1 VIYGTSPRLD
11 GVPDRLSPLDAS
23 FLFAED
29 RTRAM
34 HVGAVMTF
42 APPESGEFDPE
53 AFAAL
58 IGRRLG
64 LVPRYR
70 QKVREVPGHLGLPVW
85 VDDPDFDL
93 DYHVRRSALPR
104 PGTDEQL
111 RALVGRLIARR
122 LDRSR
127 PLWEIYLVEGLSDGR
142 FAVVT
147 KTHHAMVDGLAS
159 MDVGALL
166 LDSTPDPRETADEEW
181 RPAPEPSA
189 LELAAD
195 ALVEAWLRPRT
206 VLDVAARAGAD
217 VREVVAGVERA
228 MATLVSA
235 TGGRPVHPLNT
246 VTGEQRRFATART
259 TLADHRTVRAARGGT
274 VNDVVLAVVAGALR
288 RWMMTRGEPLPDGAS
303 VRALVPVSVRGRH
316 DPGPALRKGGPAAAA
331 KGGPAAAG
339 KGGTAAV
346 GKGGTAAVGNR
357 ISAYF
362 VELPVGEAD
371 PLRRLEQVSA
381 AMTAH
386 KAGSQAVGA
395 TTLIRLAGLAPPT
408 LHSLGIRL
416 ASQFSSQV
424 YNVLVTNVPGP
435 PRPLYALGARML
447 DMYPVVPLAGGQAV
461 SIGITS
467 YDGGMHYGLTA
478 DRDAL
483 PDVDV
488 LAGAL
493 IDALVELVAAACPP
507 S

>member
-1 VIYGTSPRLD
+1 
-11 GVPDRLSPLDAS
+11 VPDRLSPLDAS

-34 HVGAVMTF
+34 HVGGVMTF
-42 APPESGEFDPE
+42 APPAGGFDLD

-58 IGRRLG
+58 IGRRLA

-104 PGTDEQL
+104 PGSDEQL

-127 PLWEIYLVEGLSDGR
+127 PLWEIYLVEGLSGGR

-159 MDVGALL
+159 MDIGALL
-166 LDSTPDPRETADEEW
+166 LDTTPEPRETDAEEW
-181 RPAPEPSA
+181 HPATEPSA
-189 LELAAD
+189 LELATD
-195 ALVEAWLRPRT
+195 AVLEAWRQPRT
-206 VLDVAARAGAD
+206 VFDVMARAGAD
-217 VREVVAGVERA
+217 AREAVAGLERA
-228 MATLVSA
+228 VATLTTLASA
-235 TGGRPVHPLNT
+235 TSGRPVHPLNA
-246 VTGEQRRFATART
+246 VTGEQRRFATAAT
-259 TLADHRTVRAARGGT
+259 TLADHRAVRAARGGT
-274 VNDVVLAVVAGALR
+274 VNDVVLAVVTGALR
-288 RWMMTRGEPLPDGAS
+288 RWMMTRGEPLTAGAA
-303 VRALVPVSVRGRH
+303 VRALVPVSVRGRRG
-316 DPGPALRKGGPAAAA
+316 DDRTAGGGGAA
-331 KGGPAAAG
+331 P
-339 KGGTAAV
+339 
-346 GKGGTAAVGNR
+346 AVGNSL
-357 ISAYF
+357 SAYF
-362 VELPVGEAD
+362 VELPVGEDD
-371 PLRRLEQVSA
+371 PLRRLEAVSA
-381 AMTAH
+381 AMAAH
-386 KAGSQAVGA
+386 KAAGQAVGA
-395 TTLIRLAGLAPPT
+395 ATLIRLAGLAPPT
-408 LHSLGIRL
+408 LHSLGVRL

-435 PRPLYALGARML
+435 PRPLYARGARML

-478 DRDAL
+478 DRDAV

-488 LAGAL
+488 LACAL
-493 IDALVELVAAACPP
+493 TEALAELVAAAA
-507 S
+507 